1 MLSRLTSLARAA
13 RLAVAVGC
21 IAIAAGGPAAAQDF
35 PTRPIT
41 LIVPFAAGGAAD
53 IIGRTIAEKL
63 SQTYGQQVVV
73 ENKGGAGSNIGINA
87 AAKSA
92 PDGYT
97 LVLASIAVA
106 VNPWLFKSMPYDPEK
121 DLTPLTLALETPN
134 VVIVP
139 ASSPVKSIKD
149 LIAYAKDKAKSG
161 GVSYGSAG
169 TGSSLHL
176 AAEMFRQQ
184 AHVELTHV
192 PYRGSSPALT
202 DLMSGRI
209 DLMFDNASTALPQV
223 QGGALRAIAVTT
235 KQRIAALPNVPTVA
249 ESGVPGYELAN
260 WWAIFGPGH
269 MPPAL
274 AERISA
280 DIRKVLADPDV
291 QKRFD
296 DVSGR
301 VIASTPQELAAHL
314 AKESAKWKQIVEVAG
329 IRGSQ

>member
-1 MLSRLTSLARAA
+1 MISRRSFVSGTVRTALAASLV
-13 RLAVAVGC
+13 LAGT
-21 IAIAAGGPAAAQDF
+21 GPMVAQDF
-35 PTRPIT
+35 PSKPVQ

-63 SQTYGQQVVV
+63 GQIWGQQVVV
-73 ENKGGAGSNIGINA
+73 ENRGGAGSNIGIGA

-97 LVLASIAVA
+97 LVLGSIAVA
-106 VNPWLFKSMPYDPEK
+106 VNPWLFKAMPYDPMK

-134 VVIVP
+134 VVLVAP
-139 ASSPVKSIKD
+139 SSPIKNIKD
-149 LIAYAKDKAKSG
+149 LIAFSKEKAKSG
-161 GVSYGSAG
+161 GATYGSAG
-169 TGSSLHL
+169 IGSSLHL

-184 AHVELTHV
+184 AGIELTHV

-223 QGGALRAIAVTT
+223 QGGSLRAIAVTT
-235 KQRIAALPNVPTVA
+235 KERIAALPDVPTIN
-249 ESGVPGYELAN
+249 ESGVPGFELAN
-260 WWAIFGPGH
+260 WWAIFGPGQ

-274 AERISA
+274 ADRISN
-280 DIRKVLADPDV
+280 DLRKVLADPDV
-291 QKRFD
+291 QRRFAE
-296 DVSGR
+296 VSGKT
-301 VIASTPQELAAHL
+301 IASSRQELADHL
-314 AKESAKWKQIVEVAG
+314 VKENARWKQIVEAAG

>member
-1 MLSRLTSLARAA
+1 MKLQPAFFARA
-13 RLAVAVGC
+13 RFAVAV
-21 IAIAAGGPAAAQDF
+21 IASLALGASGVAAQEF
-35 PTRPIT
+35 PNKPIT

-53 IIGRTIAEKL
+53 IIGRTIGEKL
-63 SQTYGQQVVV
+63 GQIYGQQVIID
-73 ENKGGAGSNIGINA
+73 NRAGAGSNIGINA

-134 VVIVP
+134 VVLVP
-139 ASSPVKSIKD
+139 ASSPIKTIKD
-149 LIAYAKDKAKSG
+149 LIAFARERAKSG
-161 GVSYGSAG
+161 GATYGSAG
-169 TGSSLHL
+169 IGSSLHL

-184 AHVELTHV
+184 ANVELTHV

-223 QGGALRAIAVTT
+223 QGGSVRAIAVTT
-235 KQRIAALPNVPTVA
+235 RERIAALPDVPTIA
-249 ESGVPGYELAN
+249 ESGVPGFELAN

-280 DIRKVLADPDV
+280 DIRKILADPDV
-291 QKRFD
+291 QKRFA

-314 AKESAKWKQIVEVAG
+314 AKESAKWKQVVDAAG

>member
-1 MLSRLTSLARAA
+1 MLSRRTLLARATVA
-13 RLAVAVGC
+13 VCSIAMGANLAVA
-21 IAIAAGGPAAAQDF
+21 QDY
-35 PTRPIT
+35 PTKPIQ

-63 SQTYGQQVVV
+63 TQTYGQQVVV
-73 ENKGGAGSNIGINA
+73 ENRGGAGSNIGINA

-106 VNPWLFKSMPYDPEK
+106 VNPWLFKSMPYDPVN

-134 VVIVP
+134 VVLVSP
-139 ASSPVKSIKD
+139 SSPIKNVND
-149 LIAYAKDKAKSG
+149 LIAFAKEKAKSG
-161 GVSYGSAG
+161 GATYGSAG
-169 TGSSLHL
+169 VGSSLHL
-176 AAEMFRQQ
+176 AAEVFRQR
-184 AHVELTHV
+184 ANIEMTHV

-202 DLMSGRI
+202 DLMAGRI

-223 QGGALRAIAVTT
+223 QGGSLRAIAVTT
-235 KQRIAALPNVPTVA
+235 KERIAALPDVPTIN
-249 ESGVPGYELAN
+249 ESGLPGFELAN
-260 WWAIFGPGH
+260 WWAIFAPGQ

-274 AERISA
+274 AERIST

-291 QKRFD
+291 QKRFA

-314 AKESAKWKQIVEVAG
+314 AAESAKWKQIVDAAG

>member
-1 MLSRLTSLARAA
+1 MPSPLTLLAHATRF
-13 RLAVAVGC
+13 AVVVGC
-21 IAIAAGGPAAAQDF
+21 IAIGAGRAAAQEY
-35 PTRPIT
+35 PTKPIQ

-63 SQTYGQQVVV
+63 SQTYGQQVIVD
-73 ENKGGAGSNIGINA
+73 NRGGAGSNIGTNA

-106 VNPWLFKSMPYDPEK
+106 VNPWLFKSMPYDPVK

-134 VVIVP
+134 VVLVP
-139 ASSPVKSIKD
+139 TASPIKNVKD
-149 LIAYAKDKAKSG
+149 LIAFAKEKAKSG
-161 GVSYGSAG
+161 GATYGSAG
-169 TGSSLHL
+169 VGSSLHL
-176 AAEMFRQQ
+176 AAEVFRQK
-184 AHVELTHV
+184 ANIELTHV

-202 DLMSGRI
+202 DLMADRI

-223 QGGALRAIAVTT
+223 QGGSLRAIAVTA
-235 KQRIAALPNVPTVA
+235 KERIAALPDVPTID
-249 ESGVPGYELAN
+249 ESGVPGFELGN
-260 WWAIFGPGH
+260 WWAIFGPGQ

-280 DIRKVLADPDV
+280 DIRKVLADPNV
-291 QKRFD
+291 QKRFA

-301 VIASTPQELAAHL
+301 VIASSPQELAAHL
-314 AKESAKWKQIVEVAG
+314 AKESAKWKQIVDAAG

>member
-1 MLSRLTSLARAA
+1 MISRRSFVSGTVRTALAASLV
-13 RLAVAVGC
+13 LAGT
-21 IAIAAGGPAAAQDF
+21 GPMVAQDF
-35 PTRPIT
+35 PSKPVQ

-63 SQTYGQQVVV
+63 GQIWGQQVVV
-73 ENKGGAGSNIGINA
+73 ENRGGAGSNIGIGA

-97 LVLASIAVA
+97 LVLGSIAVA
-106 VNPWLFKSMPYDPEK
+106 VNPWLFKSMPYDPMK

-134 VVIVP
+134 VVLV
-139 ASSPVKSIKD
+139 ATSSPIKNIKD
-149 LIAYAKDKAKSG
+149 LIAFAKEKAKSG
-161 GVSYGSAG
+161 GATYGSAG
-169 TGSSLHL
+169 IGSSLHL

-184 AHVELTHV
+184 AGIELTHV

-223 QGGALRAIAVTT
+223 QGGSLRAIAVTT
-235 KQRIAALPNVPTVA
+235 KERIAALPDVPTIN
-249 ESGVPGYELAN
+249 ESGVPGFELAN
-260 WWAIFGPGH
+260 WWAIFGPGQ

-274 AERISA
+274 ADRISN
-280 DIRKVLADPDV
+280 DLRKVLADPDV
-291 QKRFD
+291 QRRFAE
-296 DVSGR
+296 VSGKT
-301 VIASTPQELAAHL
+301 IASSRQELADHL
-314 AKESAKWKQIVEVAG
+314 VKENARWKQIVEAAG

>member
-1 MLSRLTSLARAA
+1 MQSRRTFLDRAA
-13 RLAVAVGC
+13 IVLATVGC
-21 IAIAAGGPAAAQDF
+21 VAIGATGAAAQQY
-35 PTRPIT
+35 PTKPIQ

-63 SQTYGQQVVV
+63 GQIYGQQVIVD
-73 ENKGGAGSNIGINA
+73 NRAGAGSNIGINA
-87 AAKSA
+87 AAKSP

-106 VNPWLFKSMPYDPEK
+106 VNPWLFKSMPYDPVK

-134 VVIVP
+134 VVLVP
-139 ASSPVKSIKD
+139 ASSSIKNIKD
-149 LIAYAKDKAKSG
+149 LIAFAKERAKTG
-161 GVSYGSAG
+161 GATYGSAG
-169 TGSSLHL
+169 IGSSLHL

-184 AHVELTHV
+184 ANVELTHV

-223 QGGALRAIAVTT
+223 QGGSVRAIAVTT
-235 KQRIAALPNVPTVA
+235 KERIAALPDVPTIA
-249 ESGVPGYELAN
+249 ESGVPGFELAN

-269 MPPAL
+269 MPPEL

-280 DIRKVLADPDV
+280 DIRKILADPDV
-291 QKRFD
+291 QKRFA

-314 AKESAKWKQIVEVAG
+314 AKESAKWKQVVDAAG

>member
-1 MLSRLTSLARAA
+1 MPSPLTLLAHATRF
-13 RLAVAVGC
+13 AVVVGC
-21 IAIAAGGPAAAQDF
+21 IAIGASRAAAQEY
-35 PTRPIT
+35 PTKPIQ

-63 SQTYGQQVVV
+63 SQTYGQQVIVD
-73 ENKGGAGSNIGINA
+73 NRGGAGSNIGINA

-106 VNPWLFKSMPYDPEK
+106 VNPWLFKSMPYDPVK

-134 VVIVP
+134 VVLVP
-139 ASSPVKSIKD
+139 TASPIKNVKD
-149 LIAYAKDKAKSG
+149 LIAFAKEKAKSG
-161 GVSYGSAG
+161 GATYGSAG
-169 TGSSLHL
+169 VGSSLHL
-176 AAEMFRQQ
+176 AAEVFRQK
-184 AHVELTHV
+184 ANIELTHV

-202 DLMSGRI
+202 DLMADRI

-223 QGGALRAIAVTT
+223 QGGSLRAIAVTT
-235 KQRIAALPNVPTVA
+235 KERIAALPDVPTID
-249 ESGVPGYELAN
+249 ESGVPGFELGN
-260 WWAIFGPGH
+260 WWAIFGPGQ

-291 QKRFD
+291 QKRFA

-301 VIASTPQELAAHL
+301 VIASSPQELAAHL
-314 AKESAKWKQIVEVAG
+314 AKESAKWKQIVDAAG

>member
-1 MLSRLTSLARAA
+1 MLLRREFLMRATCVALTTFSI
-13 RLAVAVGC
+13 AVAMGR
-21 IAIAAGGPAAAQDF
+21 ASAQDY
-35 PTRPIT
+35 PTKPIQ

-63 SQTYGQQVVV
+63 TQTYGRQVVV
-73 ENKGGAGSNIGINA
+73 ENRGGAGSNIGISA
-87 AAKSA
+87 AAKSP

-106 VNPWLFKSMPYDPEK
+106 VNPWLFKSMPYDPAK

-134 VVIVP
+134 VVLVP
-139 ASSPVKSIKD
+139 ASSPIKNIKD
-149 LIAYAKDKAKSG
+149 LIAFSKEKVKSG
-161 GVSYGSAG
+161 GATYGSAG
-169 TGSSLHL
+169 IGSSLHL
-176 AAEMFRQQ
+176 AAEVFRQK
-184 AHVELTHV
+184 ANVELTHV

-202 DLMSGRI
+202 DLISGRI

-223 QGGALRAIAVTT
+223 QGGAVRAIAVTT
-235 KQRIAALPNVPTVA
+235 KDRIAALPDVPTIA
-249 ESGVPGYELAN
+249 ESGVPGFELGN
-260 WWAIFGPGH
+260 WWAIFGPGQ

-274 AERISA
+274 ADRISA
-280 DIRKVLADPDV
+280 DIRKVLADPEV
-291 QKRFD
+291 QKRFA

-314 AKESAKWKQIVEVAG
+314 TKESARWKQIVEAAG

>member
-1 MLSRLTSLARAA
+1 MPSPLTLLAHATRF
-13 RLAVAVGC
+13 AVVVGC
-21 IAIAAGGPAAAQDF
+21 IAIGAGRAVAQEY
-35 PTRPIT
+35 PTKPIQ

-63 SQTYGQQVVV
+63 SQTYGQQVIVD
-73 ENKGGAGSNIGINA
+73 NRGGAGSNIGINA

-106 VNPWLFKSMPYDPEK
+106 VNPWLFKSMPYDPAK

-134 VVIVP
+134 VVLVP
-139 ASSPVKSIKD
+139 TASPIKNVKD
-149 LIAYAKDKAKSG
+149 LIAFAKEKAKSG
-161 GVSYGSAG
+161 GATYGSAG
-169 TGSSLHL
+169 VGSSLHL
-176 AAEMFRQQ
+176 AAEVFRQK
-184 AHVELTHV
+184 ANIELTHV

-202 DLMSGRI
+202 DLMADRI

-223 QGGALRAIAVTT
+223 QGGSLRAIAVTT
-235 KQRIAALPNVPTVA
+235 KERIAALPDVPTID
-249 ESGVPGYELAN
+249 ESGVPGFELGN
-260 WWAIFGPGH
+260 WWAIFGPGQ

-280 DIRKVLADPDV
+280 DIRKVLADPNV
-291 QKRFD
+291 QKRFA

-301 VIASTPQELAAHL
+301 VIASSPQELAAHL
-314 AKESAKWKQIVEVAG
+314 AKESAKWKQIVDAAG

>member
-1 MLSRLTSLARAA
+1 MLPRRTLFTRAA
-13 RLAVAVGC
+13 QFAAVAGFLIVG
-21 IAIAAGGPAAAQDF
+21 ADRAPAQDF

-63 SQTYGQQVVV
+63 GQNYGQQVIVD
-73 ENKGGAGSNIGINA
+73 NRGGAGSNIGISA

-106 VNPWLFKSMPYDPEK
+106 VNPWLFKSMPYDPVK
-121 DLTPLTLALETPN
+121 DLTPLTLALTTPN
-134 VVIVP
+134 VVLVP
-139 ASSPVKSIKD
+139 PSSPIKNVKD
-149 LIAYAKDKAKSG
+149 LIAFAQEKAKSG
-161 GVSYGSAG
+161 GATYGSAG
-169 TGSSLHL
+169 VGSSLHL
-176 AAEMFRQQ
+176 AAEVFRQK
-184 AHVELTHV
+184 ANIELTHV

-202 DLMSGRI
+202 DLMAGRI

-223 QGGALRAIAVTT
+223 QGGSLRAIAVTT
-235 KQRIAALPNVPTVA
+235 KERIAALPNVPTIG
-249 ESGVPGYELAN
+249 ESGVPGFELDN
-260 WWAIFGPGH
+260 WWAIFAPAQ

-280 DIRKVLADPDV
+280 DIRKVLGDPDV
-291 QKRFD
+291 QKRFA

-301 VIASTPQELAAHL
+301 VIASSPQELAAHL
-314 AKESAKWKQIVEVAG
+314 AAESAKWKQIVEAAG

>member
-1 MLSRLTSLARAA
+1 MLSRRTLFARATHA
-13 RLAVAVGC
+13 AVAACC
-21 IAIAAGGPAAAQDF
+21 IALGANRATAQDY
-35 PTRPIT
+35 PTKPVQ

-63 SQTYGQQVVV
+63 SQTWGQQVVV
-73 ENKGGAGSNIGINA
+73 ENRGGAGSNIGINA

-106 VNPWLFKSMPYDPEK
+106 VNPWLFKSMPYDPVK

-134 VVIVP
+134 VVLVP
-139 ASSPVKSIKD
+139 PSSPIKNIKD
-149 LIAYAKDKAKSG
+149 LIAFAKEKAASG
-161 GVSYGSAG
+161 GATYGSAG
-169 TGSSLHL
+169 VGSSLHL
-176 AAEMFRQQ
+176 AAEVFRQQ
-184 AHVELTHV
+184 AKVEMTHV

-202 DLMSGRI
+202 DLMAGRI

-223 QGGALRAIAVTT
+223 QGGSLRAIAVTT
-235 KQRIAALPNVPTVA
+235 KERIAALPDVPTIS
-249 ESGVPGYELAN
+249 ESGLPGFELAN
-260 WWAIFGPGH
+260 WWAIFGPGQ

-274 AERISA
+274 AERISG

-291 QKRFD
+291 QKRFA

-301 VIASTPQELAAHL
+301 VIASSPQELAAHL
-314 AKESAKWKQIVEVAG
+314 AQESAKWKQIVETAG